1 MDIVEKAII
10 FAVNAHSGQL
20 RKGKDRPY
28 IIHPITACEIAC
40 SITSDREVIAAA
52 VLHDCVEDTSVTAN
66 DIRHEFGE
74 RVERLVASD
83 SEDKMEH
90 IPASES
96 WKVRK
101 QATLDFLDSAT
112 RDEQIICLADKLAN
126 VRELYRDYVEI
137 GDKLWERFNQKDKN
151 MHAWYYRG
159 IAERLNFLTDTIA
172 YNEYIYLL
180 DKVFG

>member
-40 SITSDREVIAAA
+40 SITSDREVVAAA
-52 VLHDCVEDTSVTAN
+52 VLHDCVEDTPVTAE
-66 DIRHEFGE
+66 DIRREFGE
-74 RVERLVASD
+74 RVEGLVASD

-96 WKVRK
+96 WKIRK
-101 QATLDFLDSAT
+101 QATLDLLNSAT

-126 VRELYRDYVEI
+126 IRELYRDFVEI
-137 GDKLWERFNQKDKN
+137 GEKLWDRFNQKDSRQ
-151 MHAWYYRG
+151 HAWYYRG
-159 IAERLNFLTDTIA
+159 VAERLVDLTDTVA
-172 YNEYIYLL
+172 YKEYIFLL
-180 DKVFG
+180 YKVFG